1 MNNNE
6 VLKEKEFSEDD
17 YRSVRNMLAA
27 LAEKVIWRHKTLCES
42 EEDTT
47 ITAIANQFVQAHG
60 DAMLLDM
67 IEKMQKIYRC
77 YTQRYQ
83 LIVKVNGDPFQT
95 AMFSYLN
102 IEECLDAAQNYVD
115 LYDGNHDFA
124 IIDTN
129 LETRK
134 VYGNEEVRSMLKPKA
149 KHYFWVASSDD
160 SAYEDRSD
168 GLFTDKRECY
178 DDMRD
183 AALEK
188 MKWNT
193 QYNEDFYE
201 PDDYIGY
208 KVRFSK
214 NTIVH
219 DSYSGSYTYQI
230 FCLEDV
236 LAEPEKFYF
245 SKYCQDMKIVGDDI
259 RECLRNI
266 NKDFLAV

>member
-1 MNNNE
+1 MNNE
-6 VLKEKEFSEDD
+6 VVKAQLNDD
-17 YRSVRNMLAA
+17 NYRSIRNMLAA
-27 LAEKVIWRHKTLCES
+27 LVEKVIWCHNTLCEG
-42 EEDTT
+42 EENET
-47 ITAIANQFVQAHG
+47 IAAIANQFVQEQG
-60 DAMLLDM
+60 DTMLLEM
-67 IEKMQKIYRC
+67 IEKLKEIYSR

-83 LIVKVNGDPFQT
+83 LIVKVNGDQFQT
-95 AMFSYLN
+95 SVFSYLN
-102 IEECLDAAQNYVD
+102 IEECLDVAQNYNSM
-115 LYDGNHDFA
+115 YEGNHDFA

-134 VYGNEEVRSMLKPKA
+134 VYGNEEVRSMLKPKQ
-149 KHYFWVASSDD
+149 KHYFWIASSDD
-160 SAYEDRSD
+160 SAYEDYSD

-183 AALEK
+183 SALEK

-214 NTIVH
+214 NMIVH

-236 LAEPEKFYF
+236 LAEPRKFF
-245 SKYCQDMKIVGDDI
+245 LSKYCQDLKLQDNDI
-259 RECLRNI
+259 RKCLRNI

>member
-27 LAEKVIWRHKTLCES
+27 LAEKVIWCHNTICEGEES
-42 EEDTT
+42 ET

-67 IEKMQKIYRC
+67 IEKLQKIYSC

-102 IEECLDAAQNYVD
+102 IEECLDVAQNYVD

-129 LETRK
+129 FETRR
-134 VYGNEEVRSMLKPKA
+134 VYSNEEVRSMLKPKQ
-149 KHYFWVASSDD
+149 KHYFWIASSDD

-183 AALEK
+183 SALEK

-230 FCLEDV
+230 FCLEEL
-236 LAEPEKFYF
+236 LAEPKRFF
-245 SKYCQDMKIVGDDI
+245 LSKYCQDLKVKDTDI
-259 RECLRNI
+259 RECLRKI

>member
-102 IEECLDAAQNYVD
+102 IEECLDVAQNYVD

-193 QYNEDFYE
+193 QYEEDFYE

-236 LAEPEKFYF
+236 LAEPGRFF
-245 SKYCQDMKIVGDDI
+245 LSKYCQDLKIVGDDI
-259 RECLRNI
+259 RNCLRNI